1 MEELKN
7 AGHDDDTLIM
17 YTSDNGPPVPGGR
30 TNLYDSG
37 IAEPMFISAPVQKRR
52 NQVIMVILQL

>member
-1 MEELKN
+1 MEELKQ
-7 AGHDDDTLIM
+7 AGHADDTLVI

-37 IAEPMFISAPVQKRR
+37 MAEPMFMSAPSQKRR
-52 NQVIMVILQL
+52 NQVNTT